1 MAGVH
6 HIGFEGLVRRLEA
19 KGYSREQAERIAAHA
34 ARSASAQAKRRNPN
48 LRRVPGA

>member
-6 HIGFEGLVRRLEA
+6 HLGFSGLVRKLEA

-34 ARSASAQAKRRNPN
+34 ARSASAAAKRRNPN
-48 LRRVPGA
+48 LKRVPDA

>member
-1 MAGVH
+1 MAGGH

-34 ARSASAQAKRRNPN
+34 ARSASAGAKRRNPS
-48 LRRVPGA
+48 LTRVPGA

>member
-6 HIGFEGLVRRLEA
+6 HIGFQGLVRKLEA

-34 ARSASAQAKRRNPN
+34 ARSASAGAKRRNPA
-48 LRRVPGA
+48 LKRVPGA